1 MNMTRIPA
9 LFACLFFVGLAAS
22 SCRNTKEFVVKG
34 DVKNAKNIKKVYLFQ
49 ADSVRMN
56 VIDSTILNDKSQFIF
71 KRISQEAALY
81 KLQVGDAYFDFIA
94 KNGDAIDFSTDW
106 SDTTRTYEIKGSD
119 DSEKLKELNT
129 INQKYNGQTSEL
141 IAAYQK
147 EMQAKPAKGDSLN
160 EAYVP
165 RMNVILKAFG
175 SEILK
180 FMDQN
185 KNSLAGFYAA
195 YTLDPNEYEP
205 QLIAYAESIKDKFP
219 GNPTVRS
226 FINHMNAIKPVAVG
240 AQAPDFTLPG
250 SNGKPVKLGDFKG
263 KYLLIDFW
271 ASWCVPCRQENPN
284 VVKAYN
290 EYKNKGFTIL
300 GVSLDESEGAW
311 KNAIKA
317 DGLDW
322 THASELKRFNGPVVE
337 QYQVQAIPTNFLLDK
352 NGKIVAK
359 NLRGPAL
366 EEFLSK
372 TLGQA
377 N

>member
-1 MNMTRIPA
+1 MKQRINTVLA
-9 LFACLFFVGLAAS
+9 LALLATAAV
-22 SCRNTKEFVVKG
+22 SCRNTKEFVVNG
-34 DVKNAKNIKKVYLFQ
+34 EVKNAKNIKKVYLYQ
-49 ADSVRMN
+49 ADSVQMN
-56 VIDSTILNDKSQFIF
+56 KIDSTILNDKSEFIF
-71 KRISQEAALY
+71 KRIAQEASLY

-106 SDTTRTYEIKGSD
+106 ADTTRNYAIKGSD

-129 INQKYNGQTSEL
+129 INQKYNGQTTGL
-141 IAAYQK
+141 IAEYQK
-147 EMQAKPAKGDSLN
+147 AMQAAPTKGDSLN
-160 EAYVP
+160 AVFVP
-165 RMNVILKAFG
+165 RMNVILKGFG
-175 SEILK
+175 DEILK
-180 FMDQN
+180 FMDEN

-205 QLIAYAESIKDKFP
+205 QLIKYAESVKDKFP
-219 GNPTVRS
+219 GNPTVRA
-226 FINHMNAIKPVAVG
+226 FINHMEAVKPVAVG
-240 AQAPDFTLPG
+240 ATAPDFTMPG
-250 SNGKPVKLGDFKG
+250 VNGKPVKLADFRG

-271 ASWCVPCRQENPN
+271 ASWCGPCRQENPN
-284 VVKAYN
+284 VVKAFN
-290 EYKNKGFTIL
+290 QYKDKGFTIL

-322 THASELKRFNGPVVE
+322 AHASELKRFNGPVVE

-352 NGKIVAK
+352 DGKIVAK

-366 EEFLSK
+366 EEFLQK
-372 TLGQA
+372 TLGQP